1 MSKVKQYYTNEAE
14 TKVDKIIKN
23 YTDNLITENTAI
35 KDIMDVENVNLL
47 NIDDD
52 NVGEVLYMLKK
63 RLCSNEKIFVYNI
76 FSIYLYM
83 VF

>member
-14 TKVDKIIKN
+14 TKVDKIIKS
-23 YTDNLITENTAI
+23 YTDNLITEQTAI

-52 NVGEVLYMLKK
+52 NVSEVLYYAKEDYNSKRGKEYHGGLKQ
-63 RLCSNEKIFVYNI
+63 
-76 FSIYLYM
+76 
-83 VF
+83 

>member
-1 MSKVKQYYTNEAE
+1 MSKVKQYYTDDAE
-14 TKVDKIIKN
+14 KKVDKIIKN

-52 NVGEVLYMLKK
+52 NVSEVLYYAKEEAMQ
-63 RLCSNEKIFVYNI
+63 
-76 FSIYLYM
+76 
-83 VF
+83 